1 MGYDTTDAKYC
12 CGSVVD
18 NKRGDGDP
26 FTIENGA
33 VIPGVAALAGYSNAS
48 SITNTTCSNPSS
60 ITNTTCPTGNSSS
73 PSSHDVAIGAG
84 VGLPLAVLALA
95 SIAWALWAR
104 RHCKYMLAWRVCR
117 RPELRRQV
125 NTDIN
130 IPRTVYINRI
140 RRSSRKPGWYRSWTA
155 TGTQNSLPPYLSDI
169 GQQVFRLCIM

>member
-18 NKRGDGDP
+18 NKRGD
-26 FTIENGA
+26 
-33 VIPGVAALAGYSNAS
+33 
-48 SITNTTCSNPSS
+48 
-60 ITNTTCPTGNSSS
+60 GNSSS

-140 RRSSRKPGWYRSWTA
+140 RRSSRKPGGIGVGQQRGRKIA
-155 TGTQNSLPPYLSDI
+155 FRPYL
-169 GQQVFRLCIM
+169 